1 MPIAEAKRLS
11 HIKEYYFSKKLAEI
25 AQLNKEGYDIINL
38 GIGSPD
44 LPPDESVLKQ
54 LEQTSAQ
61 SSAHGY
67 QPYRGIEALRHA
79 MSQWY
84 LKTYNVELDPQDEI
98 LPLMGSKE
106 GIMHISLAFLNDTD
120 QVLVPDP
127 GYLAYATAAKMA
139 GATPISYPLTEPD
152 WEPDW
157 QYLEGLDWSRVK
169 LWWINYPHMP
179 TGTRT
184 TDKKLSKILAL
195 AKEKNVLLINDN
207 PYSLVLNEESPIS
220 LLQQEGFR
228 DNAMELNS
236 LSKSHN
242 MAGWR
247 VGMLSGSKANID
259 SVLKVKSNFDSG
271 MFKGIQE
278 ASIQALSLS
287 DEWHHER
294 NTIYKKRRALAY
306 EILEHLKCTYSK
318 DQVGL
323 FVWARVPDS
332 TENVEEWVNEILY
345 KARVFITP
353 GFIFGDQGRQYIR
366 ISLCATEEKLSA
378 SLNRIKTK
386 LSK

>member
-25 AQLNKEGYDIINL
+25 ARLNKEGYDVINL

-54 LEQTSAQ
+54 LEQTSAHA
-61 SSAHGY
+61 SSHGY
-67 QPYRGIEALRHA
+67 QPYRGIEGLRQA

-106 GIMHISLAFLNDTD
+106 GIMHISLAFLNETD

-157 QYLEGLDWSRVK
+157 SYLEGLDWKAIK

-184 TDKKLSKILAL
+184 TDEKLKKILAF

-220 LLQQEGFR
+220 LLQQDGFR

-247 VGMLSGSKANID
+247 VGMLSGSKSYID

-278 ASIQALSLS
+278 ASIQALSLN
-287 DEWHHER
+287 DEWHRER
-294 NTIYKKRRALAY
+294 NAIYKKRRALAY

-323 FVWARVPDS
+323 FVWARVPDQ
-332 TENVEEWVNEILY
+332 TENVEQWLNDILY

-353 GFIFGDQGRQYIR
+353 GFIFGEQGRKYVR
-366 ISLCATEEKLSA
+366 ISLCATEEKLSV
-378 SLNRIKTK
+378 SLRRLKTT

>member
-25 AQLNKEGYDIINL
+25 ARLNKEGYDVINL

-54 LEQTSAQ
+54 LEQTSAHA
-61 SSAHGY
+61 SSHGY
-67 QPYRGIEALRHA
+67 QPYRGIEGLRQA

-106 GIMHISLAFLNDTD
+106 GIMHISLAFLNETD

-157 QYLEGLDWSRVK
+157 SYLEGLDWKAIK

-184 TDKKLSKILAL
+184 TDEKLKKILAF

-220 LLQQEGFR
+220 LLQQDGFR

-247 VGMLSGSKANID
+247 VGMLSGSKSYID

-278 ASIQALSLS
+278 ASIQALSLN
-287 DEWHHER
+287 DEWHRER
-294 NTIYKKRRALAY
+294 NAIYKKRRALAY

-323 FVWARVPDS
+323 FVWARVPDQ
-332 TENVEEWVNEILY
+332 TENVEQWLNDILY

-353 GFIFGDQGRQYIR
+353 GFIFGEQGRKYVR
-366 ISLCATEEKLSA
+366 ISLCATEEKLSV
-378 SLNRIKTK
+378 SLRRLKTK